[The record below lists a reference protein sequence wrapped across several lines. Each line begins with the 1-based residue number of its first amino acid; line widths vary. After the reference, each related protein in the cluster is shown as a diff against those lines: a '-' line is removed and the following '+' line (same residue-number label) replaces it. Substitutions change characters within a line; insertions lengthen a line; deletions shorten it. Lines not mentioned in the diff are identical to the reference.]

1 MYIQATA
8 AMSPQK
14 TFGQVP
20 FLIDQVIYP
29 GNRLQVIE
37 PAYNDWIEPKLLR
50 RMSRIIRM
58 GVSTAKACL
67 QEGRETNP
75 GAIITATAYGCL
87 EDTGIFLTETIER
100 KEEMPPPTAFI
111 QSTHNTVG
119 SQIALML
126 KCHNYNNTFVHN
138 GFSFESAL
146 LDAMLLLK
154 EKEAHNVLIG
164 SIDELTDNSFAILNR
179 LGLYKRSQDAHKKL
193 FSSNSKG
200 TVGGEGSAFFL
211 LTDQQLANSYARID
225 GMTTLYQPKD
235 AMIVED
241 WILSFLNTQ
250 AVTLSDIDLVIIG
263 ENGDTKDA
271 DIYQR
276 LKGSLF
282 SSMPVIP
289 YKHLCGEYP
298 TSISFA
304 LWLAANILKTGEV
317 PLAEGYRDLL
327 QRETKK
333 ILIYNHY
340 QRRYHSLL
348 LLSQCK

>member
-20 FLIDQVIYP
+20 FLTDQVIYP

-67 QEGRETNP
+67 QEGHETNP

-179 LGLYKRSQDAHKKL
+179 LGLYKRTPDAHRNL
-193 FSSNSKG
+193 FTSNSKG
-200 TVGGEGSAFFL
+200 TVGGEGAAFF
-211 LTDQQLANSYARID
+211 Y
-225 GMTTLYQPKD
+225 
-235 AMIVED
+235 
-241 WILSFLNTQ
+241 
-250 AVTLSDIDLVIIG
+250 
-263 ENGDTKDA
+263 
-271 DIYQR
+271 
-276 LKGSLF
+276 
-282 SSMPVIP
+282 
-289 YKHLCGEYP
+289 
-298 TSISFA
+298 
-304 LWLAANILKTGEV
+304 
-317 PLAEGYRDLL
+317 
-327 QRETKK
+327 
-333 ILIYNHY
+333 
-340 QRRYHSLL
+340 
-348 LLSQCK
+348 